1 MKKLS
6 LLIISLMLPAFAFSA
21 DPYVNIQRDNLLI
34 TAARNGKINEVK
46 NLLTQGANINA
57 TGPVFL
63 SYPPQ
68 GGHTVLMNAI
78 LGHKDRDNRPVISL
92 LLQRGADK
100 NKTNAM
106 KQNSVEFTQ
115 KSALS
120 RKKKKEVL
128 NLLK

>member
-21 DPYVNIQRDNLLI
+21 DQYVNIQRGII
-34 TAARNGKINEVK
+34 TAARNGEINEVK
-46 NLLTQGANINA
+46 NLLAQGANINA
-57 TGPVFL
+57 TGPVL
-63 SYPPQ
+63 RSYPPR
-68 GGHTVLMNAI
+68 GGYTVLMNAI
-78 LGHKDRDNRPVISL
+78 LGHNDRDNRPVISL

-106 KQNSVEFTQ
+106 NQNSVEFTQ

-120 RKKKKEVL
+120 SKKKKEVL